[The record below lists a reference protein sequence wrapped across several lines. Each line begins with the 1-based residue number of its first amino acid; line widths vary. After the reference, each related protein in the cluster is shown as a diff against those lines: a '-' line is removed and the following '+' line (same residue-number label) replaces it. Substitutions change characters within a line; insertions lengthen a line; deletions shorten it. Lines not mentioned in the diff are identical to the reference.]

1 MNILI
6 DFAAWVT
13 IGWCARGPL
22 AAKWW
27 RGRTTIAEAR
37 VTALEGE
44 LAATQATVQVARTA
58 YLARLKRCEGC
69 EGCSAEPQGFAD
81 MPDYE
86 LGGNA

>member
-1 MNILI
+1 MILLLI
-6 DFAAWVT
+6 CTLAGVIGGGCLGWTAAEVKAAAAD
-13 IGWCARGPL
+13 AR
-22 AAKWW
+22 
-27 RGRTTIAEAR
+27 IES
-37 VTALEGE
+37 LEGE

-86 LGGNA
+86 LGDAS